1 MHATAENAHDMSVI
15 VDAIAFLHSMP
26 FRRRMSNA
34 EAHETPITLGLE
46 APMNY
51 VASCSG
57 TAITMKSTCH
67 PRNAPGGLFGNVYK
81 LDGLK
86 KWSYC
91 CLPLLPQ
98 LA

>member
-1 MHATAENAHDMSVI
+1 MSVI

-34 EAHETPITLGLE
+34 EAHEKPITLGLE

-57 TAITMKSTCH
+57 TAGTHKRTYRIRSKVHSELVLHIIVST
-67 PRNAPGGLFGNVYK
+67 AYTSTIF
-81 LDGLK
+81 K
-86 KWSYC
+86 KNKN
-91 CLPLLPQ
+91 
-98 LA
+98 